1 MIVLF
6 GLALVVGFAGMV
18 LASRRAVESASD
30 LALGTQIPPF
40 FVGITLLA
48 IGTDLPEIANS
59 IAAAVSGHGDVAV
72 GDAMGSVVTQS
83 TLVLGLLPLLAGTL
97 VVPKRGV
104 VPTGA
109 FTVLGL
115 GVVAVLA
122 ADGSI
127 ARPDALVLIAIWV
140 VGSLVIYRRTTRNQ
154 QLTMSERKE
163 SRLRLVVTT
172 LVALAVVGASA
183 MAALWGIIGVAEA
196 LHAPEFLISFFVAS
210 IGTSLPELAFDV
222 TAIRRGAV
230 ALAIGDV
237 MGSSFVDS
245 TLATGIGPL
254 IAPTEVTADLVVKAA
269 LAAMVAVAIV
279 TVMLTRIERHDWRTG
294 VILLGMYATFFV
306 ILLV

>member
-172 LVALAVVGASA
+172 LFALAVVGASA

-196 LHAPEFLISFFVAS
+196 LDAPEFLISFFVAS

>member
-1 MIVLF
+1 MIVVF
-6 GLALVVGFAGMV
+6 GLALAVGFTGMV
-18 LASRRAVESASD
+18 LASRRAVASATD
-30 LALGTQIPPF
+30 LAAGTQIPPF

-48 IGTDLPEIANS
+48 VGTDLPEIANS

-72 GDAMGSVVTQS
+72 GDSIGSVVTQS
-83 TLVLGLLPLLAGTL
+83 TLVLGLLPLLAGAL

-109 FTVLGL
+109 FTVVGL
-115 GVVAVLA
+115 GAVAVLA
-122 ADGSI
+122 ADGRI
-127 ARPDALVLIAIWV
+127 GRPDALGLIAIWIF
-140 VGSLVIYRRTTRNQ
+140 GSAVIYRRTTRNQ
-154 QLTMSERKE
+154 QLTISERKE
-163 SRLRLVVTT
+163 SRLRLAATT
-172 LVALAVVGASA
+172 LVALAVVGVSA
-183 MAALWGIIGVAEA
+183 MIALWGIVGVAEA
-196 LHAPEFLISFFVAS
+196 LDAPEFLIGFFVAS

-237 MGSSFVDS
+237 LGSSFVDS

-254 IAPTEVTADLVVKAA
+254 IAPMEVTSDLVVKAA

-279 TVMLTRIERHDWRTG
+279 TIMLKRIEQHDWRTG

>member
-1 MIVLF
+1 MVAFLLAMAAGF
-6 GLALVVGFAGMV
+6 GGMV
-18 LASRRAVESASD
+18 VASRRAVASASE
-30 LALGTQIPPF
+30 LAAGTQIPPF

-59 IAAAVSGHGDVAV
+59 IAAAVSGHGDVAI
-72 GDAMGSVVTQS
+72 GDAMGSVVTVA
-83 TLVLGLLPLLAGTL
+83 TLVLGLLPLLAGAM

-104 VPTGA
+104 GPTGV
-109 FTVLGL
+109 FTVLAL

-122 ADGSI
+122 ADGGIS
-127 ARPDALVLIAIWV
+127 RPDALLLIGIWV
-140 VGSLVIYRRTTRNQ
+140 VGSAVIYRQTTKYQQLVRSERTT
-154 QLTMSERKE
+154 

-172 LVALAVVGASA
+172 LVALAVVGLSA
-183 MAALWGIIGVAEA
+183 VSALWGIVGLADAVD
-196 LHAPEFLISFFVAS
+196 APEFLISFFVAS
-210 IGTSLPELAFDV
+210 IGTSLPELAFDL
-222 TAIRRGAV
+222 TAVRRGAV

-237 MGSSFVDS
+237 LGSSFVNS

-279 TVMLTRIERHDWRTG
+279 TVMLTRIEQHDWRTG

>member
-1 MIVLF
+1 MTTSILLILG
-6 GLALVVGFAGMV
+6 GLTAAI
-18 LASRRAVESASD
+18 LASRVVVDRARAIVA
-30 LALGTQIPPF
+30 GTSVSPF
-40 FVGITLLA
+40 VIGLILLA
-48 IGTDLPEIANS
+48 FGTDLPEIANS

-172 LVALAVVGASA
+172 LVALALVGVSA
-183 MAALWGIIGVAEA
+183 MAALWGIIVVAEA
-196 LHAPEFLISFFVAS
+196 LEAPEILISFFVAS

>member
-48 IGTDLPEIANS
+48 VGTDLPEIANS

-172 LVALAVVGASA
+172 LVALAVVGVSA
-183 MAALWGIIGVAEA
+183 MTALWGIIGVAEA
-196 LHAPEFLISFFVAS
+196 LDAPEFLISFFVAS

-269 LAAMVAVAIV
+269 VAAMVAVAIV
-279 TVMLTRIERHDWRTG
+279 TIMLKRIEQHDWRTG